1 MFSKACEY
9 GLKAALHISLHSN
22 LEKKMSITEIANEL
36 NFPRHFLSKIL
47 QTLVKSKILKS
58 SKGPNGGF
66 YLTEQEKKIP
76 IIRIVEVLDGLD
88 TLNKCG
94 IGIKKCS
101 DDNPCPIHH
110 EFKPYRD
117 KLRQLFSERT
127 IADMTNFNTRG
138 DEFKLNSYTKM

>member
-9 GLKAALHISLHSN
+9 GLKATLHISLHSSM
-22 LEKKMSITEIANEL
+22 EKKMSIVEIANEL

-47 QTLVKSKILKS
+47 QTLVRNKIIKS

-66 YLTEQEKKIP
+66 YLTEQEKKIS
-76 IIRIVEVLDGLD
+76 IIRIVEVIDGLD

-101 DDNPCPIHH
+101 DEKPCPIHH

-117 KLRQLFSERT
+117 KLIQLFSEKT
-127 IADMTNFNTRG
+127 IADMTNFNIKS
-138 DEFKLNSYTKM
+138 EKLK

>member
-47 QTLVKSKILKS
+47 QTLVKNKILKS
-58 SKGPNGGF
+58 TKGPNGGF
-66 YLTEQEKKIP
+66 YLTEHEKNIP

-94 IGIKKCS
+94 IGLKKCS
-101 DDNPCPIHH
+101 DEKPCAIHH

-117 KLRQLFSERT
+117 KLIQLFSEKT
-127 IADMTNFNTRG
+127 IADMTNITIKG
-138 DEFKLNSYTKM
+138 EELK

>member
-1 MFSKACEY
+1 MVGF
-9 GLKAALHISLHSN
+9 ISLN
-22 LEKKMSITEIANEL
+22 KK
-36 NFPRHFLSKIL
+36 
-47 QTLVKSKILKS
+47 
-58 SKGPNGGF
+58 
-66 YLTEQEKKIP
+66 KKIP